1 MEKIHT
7 LDDSLKLFFTQ
18 LSKIKTYES
27 TLRSNT
33 DKILYDLY
41 TKKKNQLIPLINY
54 QILMILL
61 KITME

>member
-41 TKKKNQLIPLINY
+41 TKKNQLIPLINY

>member
-41 TKKKNQLIPLINY
+41 TKKKIN
-54 QILMILL
+54 
-61 KITME
+61 